1 MRKELT
7 PRLPDLLLLLAS
19 GIWGFAFVAQRAGME
34 FQGPFGFNAIRFAL
48 GALSLIPL
56 FRKEPLPSRRSLLFG
71 GGLCGSAL
79 FLAASLQQVGM
90 ESTSAGRGGFLTG
103 LYILF
108 VPLFSLLVTKRKEKA
123 SIPAVLLAL
132 LGLYLLVGGDIRGG
146 FNRGDILV
154 FVSSLFWAV
163 HILLV
168 DRFSRLFP
176 PLKLAVLQYSLCSVL
191 SLASSLLF
199 EKRLFP
205 SSPQGW
211 VPLLYGGFLSIGVAY
226 TLQIVAQKRTPPS
239 HAALIRILESPF
251 AHLGGWLILGESM
264 GVRGLLGCALMLA
277 AMVISSLKS
286 GEPGE
291 SPRERVEITDQR

>member
-1 MRKELT
+1 MRKGFT

-34 FQGPFGFNAIRFAL
+34 YQGPFGFNAIRFAL
-48 GALSLIPL
+48 GGLSLIPL
-56 FRKEPLPSRRSLLFG
+56 LKKDHLSARRSLLFG

-108 VPLFSLLVTKRKEKA
+108 VPLFSLLVAKRREKA

-132 LGLYLLVGGDIRGG
+132 LGLYLLTGGGVEKG

-176 PLKLAVLQYSLCSVL
+176 PLKLAILQYSLCSAL
-191 SLASSLLF
+191 SLVSSLLF

-211 VPLLYGGFLSIGVAY
+211 LPLLYGGFLSIGVAY

-239 HAALIRILESPF
+239 HASLILSLESPF
-251 AHLGGWLILGESM
+251 ALLGGWLILGESM
-264 GVRGLLGCALMLA
+264 GLRGLLGCALMLA
-277 AMVISSLKS
+277 AMIISSLNGGKP
-286 GEPGE
+286 EE
-291 SPRERVEITDQR
+291 LTREGIETKDQR

>member
-1 MRKELT
+1 
-7 PRLPDLLLLLAS
+7 
-19 GIWGFAFVAQRAGME
+19 ME

-56 FRKEPLPSRRSLLFG
+56 LRKEPLPSRRSLLFG

-239 HAALIRILESPF
+239 HAALILSLESPF
-251 AHLGGWLILGESM
+251 ALLGGWLILGESM